1 VTSLSPLVG
10 RVEELG
16 LVEKLVQEHRLVT
29 VTGAAGVGKTR
40 LVEEICAERTAAGDR
55 VISVRLD
62 DVGPGAD
69 AAAIA
74 CEAGMASPEALALAS
89 AGERILVVLDG
100 CDHVLAGATDLALR
114 FCAATD
120 TGVVLTTSRQ
130 PLGVPGE
137 RLVVL
142 DPLAVPSPGDP
153 DPTEAASVTL
163 FLDLVAASDARW
175 DRSDRTLQAV
185 ADLCR
190 AVDGLPLAVELA
202 AGRARTLSPQEL
214 LELVTG
220 RTDSLRPPGGE
231 RPGQPAGIDAAIGL
245 SVDLLDDDH
254 RELFRRLGVLTGTF
268 DLGLVRAVGG
278 SVAEDHLRAVEL
290 VGGLVDRSL
299 VVAAPSGRSTRYRML
314 QVVREHALADLTAAG
329 RAEATRERLAAAMV
343 AEATGILIEGSQR
356 WSGDLIARITTRAAS
371 FVASLEWCIAHDDEP
386 SRAYA
391 LYVPLFAT
399 AQQRAS
405 DVKAVGAALFRR
417 WPDTPGPLRAEAL
430 AVSATAHVLSYDLD
444 AAGERAAAALTDPDG
459 TPIATVLAER
469 VLTLAAIGRD
479 DPGAALDH
487 ARKGAAVAAA
497 VPLPPFERE
506 LRGFEAA
513 LVDRRGDPG
522 AADLA
527 AAVIAD
533 SRAADDPL
541 TEIWA
546 RLVAA
551 TIDIRDGRID
561 DARAQIDQA
570 QRRSAAIDDAWWGG
584 PIARSRALLA
594 AHGPAEDGWRASRSQ
609 WRAAIERCARLG
621 DLPELTLTLSTAAA
635 AAEAHGH
642 PTDARALLRA
652 SPHLPALTVLPEVY
666 AHRVRHAPPDLEG
679 AEALVPAVRQALAVL
694 AEPPADQAGDEPEPP
709 PAAEGARLAREGDVW
724 AVTYAGRTVR
734 VRDLKGIGDLAA
746 LLRRGGEEVHCL
758 ELMGAVDVG
767 DAGPALDEQARRT
780 YQARILELQREVDDA
795 REANDPGRAER
806 SELELDALVTELSRA
821 FGLSGRSRG
830 AGSSVERARTAVTFR
845 IRAAIKRIA
854 EQHEPLGTHL
864 SHSVRTG
871 TWCAYRPERAVRWVV
886 EGP

>member
-1 VTSLSPLVG
+1 MTSLSPLIG
-10 RVEELG
+10 RAEELG

-40 LVEEICAERTAAGDR
+40 LVEELCASRNAAGER
-55 VISVRLD
+55 VIAVHLD
-62 DVGPGAD
+62 DVAAGAD
-69 AAAIA
+69 ADAIA

-89 AGERILVVLDG
+89 AGEPVLMVLDG
-100 CDHVLAGATDLALR
+100 CDHVLPGATDLALR
-114 FCAATD
+114 FFQATD
-120 TGVVLTTSRQ
+120 TGAVLTTSRQ

-142 DPLAVPSPGDP
+142 EPLTVPTPADP
-153 DPTEAASVTL
+153 DPAAAPAVALFFELVT
-163 FLDLVAASDARW
+163 ASDARW
-175 DRSDRTLQAV
+175 DRSERTVHAV
-185 ADLCR
+185 AEICR
-190 AVDGLPLAVELA
+190 AVDGLPLAIELA
-202 AGRARTLSPQEL
+202 AGRARTLSASEL

-220 RTDSLRPPGGE
+220 RTDSLRPSGGSHPGS
-231 RPGQPAGIDAAIGL
+231 PVGIDAAIGL
-245 SVDLLDDDH
+245 SVELLDDDH
-254 RELFRRLGVLTGTF
+254 RALFRRLGVLTGTF

-278 SVAEDHLRAVEL
+278 GVADDHLRAVEL

-299 VVAAPSGRSTRYRML
+299 VVAAPSAMGTRYRML
-314 QVVREHALADLTAAG
+314 QVVREHALADLTDAG
-329 RAEATRERLAAAMV
+329 QAEETCERLATALV
-343 AEATGILIEGSQR
+343 AEATDILVEGSQR
-356 WSGDLIARITTRAAS
+356 WSGELITRITTRAAS
-371 FVASLEWCIAHDDEP
+371 FIASLKWCIAHDDDP
-386 SRAYA
+386 RRAYA

-399 AQQRAS
+399 AQQRAA
-405 DVKAVGAALFRR
+405 DVTAIGAALFRR

-430 AVSATAHVLSYDLD
+430 AVSATAHVLTFDLD
-444 AAGERAAAALTDPDG
+444 TAGERAAAALADPDG
-459 TPIATVLAER
+459 TPIARVLAER

-479 DPGAALDH
+479 DAPTALEH
-487 ARKGAAVAAA
+487 ARKGAATAAA
-497 VPLPPFERE
+497 LPLPPFERE

-513 LVDRRGDPG
+513 LVDRTGDP
-522 AADLA
+522 AAAVDLA
-527 AAVIAD
+527 AAAIAD

-561 DARAQIDQA
+561 DARAQIDLA

-594 AHGPAEDGWRASRSQ
+594 AHAPAKDGWLASRSL
-609 WRAAIERCARLG
+609 WRSAIERCARLG

-642 PTDARALLRA
+642 RDDAEALLRA

-666 AHRVRHAPPDLEG
+666 VHRVRLPAPDR
-679 AEALVPAVRQALAVL
+679 AESEPLVPAVRQALAVL
-694 AEPPADQAGDEPEPP
+694 SDDAVDEPEPP
-709 PAAEGARLAREGDVW
+709 VAPNAARLAREGDVW
-724 AVTYAGRTVR
+724 AVTFAGRTVR
-734 VRDLKGIGDLAA
+734 VRDLKGVGDLAV

-758 ELMGAVDVG
+758 ELMGATDVG
-767 DAGPALDEQARRT
+767 DAGPGLDDQARRT
-780 YQARILELQREVDDA
+780 YQARILELQHEVDEA
-795 REANDPGRAER
+795 RDANDPARAER

-871 TWCAYRPERAVRWVV
+871 TWCAYRPERAVEWVV
-886 EGP
+886 DDR

>member
-1 VTSLSPLVG
+1 MTSLSPVVG
-10 RVEELG
+10 RAEELG
-16 LVEKLVQEHRLVT
+16 LVEKLVQDHRLVT

-40 LVEEICAERTAAGDR
+40 LAEELCAVRSAAVGR
-55 VISVRLD
+55 VIGIHLD
-62 DVGPGAD
+62 DVAPGAD
-69 AAAIA
+69 ADAIA
-74 CEAGMASPEALALAS
+74 GEARMASPEALALAS

-114 FCAATD
+114 FCRATD
-120 TGVVLTTSRQ
+120 TGAVLTTSRQ

-142 DPLAVPSPGDP
+142 DPLPVPSPGDT
-153 DPTEAASVTL
+153 DPAAAPAVAL
-163 FLDLVAASDARW
+163 FLELVTASGARW
-175 DRSDRTLQAV
+175 ERSERTVHAV
-185 ADLCR
+185 AEICR
-190 AVDGLPLAVELA
+190 AVDGLPLAIELA
-202 AGRARTLSPQEL
+202 AARARTLSPQEL
-214 LELVTG
+214 LQLVTG

-231 RPGQPAGIDAAIGL
+231 RPGQPAGIDDAIGL
-245 SVDLLDDDH
+245 SVELLDEDH
-254 RELFRRLGVLTGTF
+254 RELFRRLGVLTGAF
-268 DLGLVRAVGG
+268 DLGLVHAVGG
-278 SVAEDHLRAVEL
+278 PIAEDHLRAIEL

-299 VVAAPSGRSTRYRML
+299 VVATPSATSTRYRML

-329 RAEATRERLAAAMV
+329 RAEETRERLAAAMV
-343 AEATGILIEGSQR
+343 AEATDILVQGSQR
-356 WSGDLIARITTRAAS
+356 WSGQLIDRVTTRTAS
-371 FVASLEWCIAHDDEP
+371 LIASLEWCIAHDDEP
-386 SRAYA
+386 GRAYA
-391 LYVPLFAT
+391 LYVPLFAR
-399 AQQRAS
+399 AQERAA
-405 DVKAVGAALFRR
+405 DVMAIGAELFRR
-417 WPDTPGPLRAEAL
+417 WPDSPGPLRAEAL
-430 AVSATAHVLSYDLD
+430 AVCATAHVLIFDLD
-444 AAGERAAAALTDPDG
+444 AADALAAAALDDPDG

-479 DPGAALDH
+479 DPIAALDH
-487 ARKGAAVAAA
+487 ARKGAASAA

-513 LVDRRGDPG
+513 LVDRNGDPAL
-522 AADLA
+522 AAELA
-527 AAVIAD
+527 AAAIAD
-533 SRAADDPL
+533 SRTADDPV

-551 TIDIRDGRID
+551 TIDLRDGRID
-561 DARAQIDQA
+561 DARVQIDQA

-594 AHGPAEDGWRASRSQ
+594 AHGPAEDGWRSSRSQ

-642 PTDARALLRA
+642 PEDAEALLRA

-666 AHRVRHAPPDLEG
+666 AHRVRHAPDREG
-679 AEALVPAVRQALAVL
+679 ASALVPAVRQALAVL
-694 AEPPADQAGDEPEPP
+694 ADHHLEETEAPPAPE
-709 PAAEGARLAREGDVW
+709 AARLEREGDVW

-734 VRDLKGIGDLAA
+734 VRDLKGVADLAV
-746 LLRRGGEEVHCL
+746 LLRRDGEEVHCL
-758 ELMGAVDVG
+758 ELMGATDVG
-767 DAGPALDEQARRT
+767 DAGPAIDDQARRA
-780 YQARILELQREVDDA
+780 YQARILELQREVDEA
-795 REANDPGRAER
+795 RAANDPARAER

>member
-10 RVEELG
+10 RAEELG

-40 LVEEICAERTAAGDR
+40 LVEELCASRTAAGGR
-55 VISVRLD
+55 VITVRLD
-62 DVGPGAD
+62 EVAPGAD
-69 AAAIA
+69 ADAIA
-74 CEAGMASPEALALAS
+74 AEAGMASPEALALAS

-100 CDHVLAGATDLALR
+100 CDHVLPGATDLALR
-114 FCAATD
+114 FFRATD
-120 TGVVLTTSRQ
+120 TGAVLTTSRQ

-142 DPLAVPSPGDP
+142 EPLAVPSPADP
-153 DPTEAASVTL
+153 DPAAAPAVVLFFELVT
-163 FLDLVAASDARW
+163 ASDARW
-175 DRSDRTLQAV
+175 DRSERTLHAV
-185 ADLCR
+185 AELCR
-190 AVDGLPLAVELA
+190 AVDGLPLAIELA
-202 AGRARTLSPQEL
+202 AGRARTLSASEL

-220 RTDSLRPPGGE
+220 RTDSLRPPGGG
-231 RPGQPAGIDAAIGL
+231 RPGQPAGIDAAIGV

-278 SVAEDHLRAVEL
+278 PIAEDHLRAVEL
-290 VGGLVDRSL
+290 VGGLVERSL
-299 VVAAPSGRSTRYRML
+299 VVATPSAMSARYRML
-314 QVVREHALADLTAAG
+314 QVVREHALADLTDAG
-329 RAEATRERLAAAMV
+329 QTEDTRERLATALV
-343 AEATGILIEGSQR
+343 TEATDILVEGSQR
-356 WSGDLIARITTRAAS
+356 WSGELITRITMRAAS
-371 FVASLEWCIAHDDEP
+371 FIASLEWCIAHDDGP
-386 SRAYA
+386 GRAYA

-405 DVKAVGAALFRR
+405 DVKAIGAAVFRR
-417 WPDTPGPLRAEAL
+417 WPVAPGPLRAEAL
-430 AVSATAHVLSYDLD
+430 TVSATAHVLTFDLD
-444 AAGERAAAALTDPDG
+444 AAAALAAAALADPDG
-459 TPIATVLAER
+459 TPIAEVLAER

-479 DPGAALDH
+479 DPQAALDH
-487 ARKGAAVAAA
+487 ARNGAAAAAA

-513 LVDRRGDPG
+513 LVDRTGDPAG
-522 AADLA
+522 AVDLA
-527 AAVIAD
+527 AAAISD

-570 QRRSAAIDDAWWGG
+570 QRRSASIDDAWWGG

-594 AHGPAEDGWRASRSQ
+594 AHVPAEDAWRASRPQ

-642 PTDARALLRA
+642 LEDAEALLRA
-652 SPHLPALTVLPEVY
+652 SPHLPTLTVLPEVY
-666 AHRVRHAPPDLEG
+666 PNRLRHALPDG
-679 AEALVPAVRQALAVL
+679 AGIEPLVPAVRQALAVL
-694 AEPPADQAGDEPEPP
+694 SDQPTDELEPP
-709 PAAEGARLAREGDVW
+709 PAAEGARLVREGDVW

-734 VRDLKGIGDLAA
+734 VRDLKGVGDLAV
-746 LLRRGGEEVHCL
+746 LLHRGGEEVHCL
-758 ELMGAVDVG
+758 ELMGATDVG
-767 DAGPALDEQARRT
+767 DAGPVLDDQARRA
-780 YQARILELQREVDDA
+780 YQARILDLQREVDEA
-795 REANDPGRAER
+795 RDANDPARAER

-830 AGSSVERARTAVTFR
+830 AGSSVERARAAVTFR

-871 TWCAYRPERAVRWVV
+871 TWCAYRPERAVRWMV
-886 EGP
+886 EGT